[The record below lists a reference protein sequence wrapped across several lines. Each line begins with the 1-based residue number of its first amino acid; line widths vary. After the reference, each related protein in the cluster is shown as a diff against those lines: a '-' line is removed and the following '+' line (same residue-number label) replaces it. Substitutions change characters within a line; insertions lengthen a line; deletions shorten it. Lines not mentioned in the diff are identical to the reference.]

1 MAAHSHGLNYEAFN
15 LGFDILLLVIGF
27 IMAYAATK
35 IPSTGAIGKTVRHV
49 VIGAIILG
57 FAHLIETGLTFFF
70 KLDTEVNELIHRAI
84 ILLGFAFLYFG
95 IQGLADSLNKLK
107 AVASAPKR

>member
-1 MAAHSHGLNYEAFN
+1 MNAHSHLSLTSASFF
-15 LGFDILLLVIGF
+15 FDVILVLLGF

-35 IPSTGAIGKTVRHV
+35 IPSLGAIGKTVRFV

-57 FAHLIETGLTFFF
+57 FAHMIETGLDFFF
-70 KLDTEVNELIHRAI
+70 GIPTELNELVHRGI

-95 IQGLADSLNKLK
+95 IKGLSDSLSNLR
-107 AVASAPKR
+107 ASAQTKR